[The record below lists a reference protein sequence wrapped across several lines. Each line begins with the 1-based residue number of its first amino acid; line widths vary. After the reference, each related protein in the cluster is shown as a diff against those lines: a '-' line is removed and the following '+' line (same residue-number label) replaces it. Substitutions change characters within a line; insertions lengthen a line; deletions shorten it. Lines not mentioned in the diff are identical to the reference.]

1 MDLKLKKASNGY
13 YVGDSAQEAVARI
26 TYVTKEPD
34 IIIID
39 HTFVDPSLRGQGI
52 ALKLVDE
59 MVMFARNHK
68 KKIIPVCSYAVK
80 VLERDPKY
88 NDVLLRDHGIED
100 LPAEVCIIP
109 PKKK

>member
-13 YVGDSAQEAVARI
+13 YIGESAGSAIARI
-26 TYVTKEPD
+26 TYVSKEPN
-34 IIIID
+34 IVIID

-59 MVMFARNHK
+59 MVKFARDNK
-68 KKIIPVCSYAVK
+68 KKIIPVCSYAIK
-80 VLERDPKY
+80 VLEHDPKY

>member
-13 YVGDSAQEAVARI
+13 YVGESAQAAVARI
-26 TYVTKEPD
+26 TYVSKEPN

-52 ALKLVDE
+52 AMKLVEE
-59 MVMFARNHK
+59 MVKFARDNK

-80 VLERDPKY
+80 VLSHDPKY
-88 NDVLLRDHGIED
+88 NDVVLKDHGIED
-100 LPAEVCIIP
+100 LPPEVCAIP
-109 PKKK
+109 VKKK

>member
-59 MVMFARNHK
+59 MVKFARDHK

-88 NDVLLRDHGIED
+88 NDVLLRDHGFED